1 MTDPITTVRS
11 HTPEADPSDALLARV
26 RSDLMSTI
34 TPTQRVHSPVP
45 TRRSKR
51 RWLLPAAAAAV
62 VLTGAG
68 AWAVKRD
75 EGPTNLGI
83 SCPGSRDGSIV
94 GVQATSGDP
103 VADCAATWVDL
114 HGGEA
119 PPMTAYVSPAGE
131 VAVVLAGQPAP
142 DGFVAMP
149 NARFDA
155 KLIEL
160 QESLADIAGDLP
172 HGCTGEAGARS
183 VVQHEL
189 DRLDLEGWT
198 VRTDPARPID
208 ETRPCARADV
218 HGRERRVVL
227 RGDPRARAFPD
238 AYQRFAQE
246 LDEQL
251 QASCSTL
258 PEAEAVTK
266 RVAAATDVSA
276 LTDVAFTTEDGLL
289 HIDSVE
295 DPTAPCTRASVSVGG
310 RVQVTL
316 RGPAS

>member
-26 RSDLMSTI
+26 RSDLMSSI
-34 TPTQRVHSPVP
+34 TAEPANPFSAP
-45 TRRSKR
+45 RRSKR

-62 VLTGAG
+62 LLTGAG
-68 AWAVKRD
+68 AWAVARD
-75 EGPTNLGI
+75 DGPTNLGI
-83 SCPGSRDGSIV
+83 SCPGNRDGSIV

-119 PPMTAYVSPAGE
+119 PPMTAYVNPAGD
-131 VAVVLAGQPAP
+131 VAVVLAGHQAP
-142 DGFVAMP
+142 DGFAAMA

-172 HGCTGEAGARS
+172 HGCTDEASARS
-183 VVQHEL
+183 VVQHEF

-198 VRTDPARPID
+198 VGTDPDRPID
-208 ETRPCARADV
+208 EARPCARADV
-218 HGRERRVVL
+218 HGRDRRVVL
-227 RGDPRARAFPD
+227 RGDPRAKAFSD
-238 AYQRFAQE
+238 AYQQFAQE
-246 LDEQL
+246 LDRQL
-251 QASCSTL
+251 QATCSTL

-266 RVAAATDVSA
+266 RIAAATDVSA
-276 LTDVAFTTEDGLL
+276 LTDVAFTTEDGFLS
-289 HIDSVE
+289 IDSVE
-295 DPTAPCTRASVSVGG
+295 DQTAPCARASVSVGG

-316 RGPAS
+316 RGPAT